1 MASTEGFQGIAVPS
15 STPPEGVTSNRY
27 ARPASWPTT
36 ALEDVAQI
44 IGGRIRTAKRPARE
58 RAGPGRQRH
67 ESSQGAKAEL
77 RSAMLPPRCVTAKE
91 RSSRV
96 RQPKPRNGEAPRC

>member
-58 RAGPGRQRH
+58 SAGPGRQRH
-67 ESSQGAKAEL
+67 KLSQVRKAKVCL
-77 RSAMLPPRCVTAKE
+77 VGFCVSPGFGQARPTSGH
-91 RSSRV
+91 RRV
-96 RQPKPRNGEAPRC
+96 GGGL